1 MIQEGI
7 SLCEP
12 DIVSAYV
19 RKGYTEVKLRK
30 DIVED
35 VADDGPDGDGVVFWK
50 YNEMTFNVLGNISV
64 GYLEDNFDTLWNE
77 HLDDDRDTRDIASEA
92 LELSKKSSNPQI
104 ESFAKMQ
111 VSKMDM
117 SKVTETE
124 VATISSLLPDWE
136 PNVQYARGDFMVYDG
151 KVYRASR
158 DLTSQSIYPPGISES
173 EYYEVVIAPDGIVV
187 YRTCHGEYDAVL
199 KGETRH
205 YPDAN
210 GHVYRSIFDGYNAYA
225 PDVVPDNWELVS

>member
-12 DIVSAYV
+12 DVVSAYV

-77 HLDDDRDTRDIASEA
+77 HLDDDRDTRHIALEA

-136 PNVQYARGDFMVYDG
+136 PNVQYARGDFVVYDG

-158 DLTSQSIYPPGISES
+158 DLTSRSIYSPGISES

-210 GHVYRSIFDGYNAYA
+210 GPVYRSIFDGYNAYA

>member
-1 MIQEGI
+1 MIQDGI
-7 SLCEP
+7 SSDKP
-12 DIVSAYV
+12 DVVSVYP
-19 RKGYTEVKLRK
+19 RRGYTEVKMRR

-35 VADDGPDGDGVVFWK
+35 VADSEFDDESIAFWRYKEMSFNVVGVV
-50 YNEMTFNVLGNISV
+50 SV
-64 GYLEDNFDTLWNE
+64 DYVEDNFDALWNE
-77 HLDDDRDTRDIASEA
+77 HVYDDKPTREIASEA
-92 LELSKKSSNPQI
+92 LEMSKNSSNQQLM
-104 ESFAKMQ
+104 SLAKMQ

-136 PNVQYARGDFMVYDG
+136 PNVQYARGDFMIYDG

-210 GHVYRSIFDGYNAYA
+210 GPVYRSIFDGYNAYA

>member
-7 SLCEP
+7 SLYKP

-35 VADDGPDGDGVVFWK
+35 VADDGPDGEGVTFWK
-50 YNEMTFNVLGNISV
+50 YNEMTFNVLGNMSV
-64 GYLEDNFDTLWNE
+64 DYLEDNFDMLWNE
-77 HLDDDRDTRDIASEA
+77 HLNDDRDTRDIASEA

-104 ESFAKMQ
+104 ESFVKMQ

-117 SKVTETE
+117 SKVTDTE
-124 VATISSLLPDWE
+124 VATISSLLPDWK

-187 YRTCHGEYDAVL
+187 YRICHGEYDAVL

-210 GHVYRSIFDGYNAYA
+210 GPVYRSIFDGYNAYA
-225 PDVVPDNWELVS
+225 PDVVPNNWELVS